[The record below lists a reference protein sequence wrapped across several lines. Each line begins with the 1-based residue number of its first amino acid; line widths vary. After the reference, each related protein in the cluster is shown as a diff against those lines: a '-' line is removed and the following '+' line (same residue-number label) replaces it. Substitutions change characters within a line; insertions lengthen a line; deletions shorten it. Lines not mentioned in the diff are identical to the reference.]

1 MHRGSCLR
9 AEAGRCL
16 LFISLRYEVAR
27 ARADLQD
34 SHILAATAS
43 GGKDRRSP
51 QFVHGAVDPWQLQ
64 SP

>member
-1 MHRGSCLR
+1 VHRGSCLR

-16 LFISLRYEVAR
+16 LLISLGYEVAR
-27 ARADLQD
+27 ACADLQD
-34 SHILAATAS
+34 SHRLAATAS

-51 QFVHGAVDPWQLQ
+51 QLFHGAVDPWQLQ